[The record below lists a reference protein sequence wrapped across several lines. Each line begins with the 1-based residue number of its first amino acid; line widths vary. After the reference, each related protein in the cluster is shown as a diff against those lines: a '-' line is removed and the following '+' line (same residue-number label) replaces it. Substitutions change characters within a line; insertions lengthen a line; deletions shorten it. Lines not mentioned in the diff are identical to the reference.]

1 MVGSTAEECNFAI
14 VQQVTISAID
24 DRNVSFTTRGAGDGS
39 ADQNLRKTFTVP
51 LSEVYVL
58 AIDGAPPPVAMVV
71 GATGNL
77 YLSRDGW
84 RATTDDGQYQLF
96 GVAQAIFKYPRCG
109 AVATSPLTRLTVIP
123 TSIIVRGHLP
133 GDATFYEIELVG
145 PDAAEAQDLVW
156 NGVDYIGLQLTPR
169 GARRMGLGAH
179 AQTVQLWPTRIR
191 IKGSPAI
198 DQAVLGEVDVL
209 DAELAACTQ
218 HIAFSRRGAQVTLLL
233 TQDGVNAF
241 HVTPQA
247 AAEAACSPE
256 PVTPAGPHAAGGH
269 GKPHR
274 VPVTRRRSPE

>member
-39 ADQNLRKTFTVP
+39 ADQ
-51 LSEVYVL
+51 
-58 AIDGAPPPVAMVV
+58 MVV